1 LSLLML
7 KFGTYLN
14 TKRLIVQDLKISI
27 KNETRGKLSQVVNQI
42 QQGTR
47 GVDRIIGN
55 CQRGR
60 RIESSP
66 PQIPPFCILEGGGG
80 AGGSVL
86 IQHHVYT
93 SARKVLCN
101 GCVLIHDCIVN
112 YALANIGSVLSTLLT
127 VCWSWRGTFS
137 LCWSPSSLTTRLSVP
152 FTNPAIISSS
162 LSASMRIG
170 SGSVK

>member
-1 LSLLML
+1 ML
-7 KFGTYLN
+7 KFGTCLN
-14 TKRLIVQDLKISI
+14 TKRLIVQDLKIGI
-27 KNETRGKLSQVVNQI
+27 KNETRGKLSQVANQI

-66 PQIPPFCILEGGGG
+66 PQIPPPFYMGGGQY
-80 AGGSVL
+80 L
-86 IQHHVYT
+86 NTT
-93 SARKVLCN
+93 SCLHLCKKSTMQWL
-101 GCVLIHDCIVN
+101 CLDCIVN